1 MAPKGKA
8 RPSNTDAAIAAG
20 VPQALTHMTQERYTP
35 EELEKFGENVDKKL
49 ARAKDDFEYL
59 QEQIEQ
65 LSQSNDG
72 DHSADYID
80 GSAAHMDIQRMN
92 EMARSQLR
100 TIEELEGAKVRIR
113 QGVYGICSVTG
124 ERIDPKR
131 LRIVPGAKRSVE
143 GERLYDLRQAEDMD
157 LVKHF
162 AELDK
167 QAAEG

>member
-1 MAPKGKA
+1 
-8 RPSNTDAAIAAG
+8 
-20 VPQALTHMTQERYTP
+20 MTQERYTP
-35 EELEKFGENVDKKL
+35 EELEKFGENVDRKL
-49 ARAKDDFEYL
+49 ARAKEDFEYL
-59 QEQIEQ
+59 QDQIEE
-65 LSQSNDG
+65 LSHSSDG

-100 TIEELEGAKVRIR
+100 TIEELEAAKVRIR
-113 QGVYGICSVTG
+113 QGIYGICSVTG
-124 ERIDPKR
+124 EKIDPKR

-157 LVKHF
+157 LVKRF

-167 QAAEG
+167 QG